1 MERLLGKLPLLGII
15 AVLLL
20 ILVFVQLRAK
30 KRERQP
36 EYTEKA
42 KLVKK
47 NLNVEQIGGRY
58 ITENRQIDEL
68 IFETESGEVVK
79 VRAARFASQQ
89 IPVDAEGTLT
99 WQGDRLC
106 GFEQEAKA

>member
-1 MERLLGKLPLLGII
+1 MERLMEKLPLLVII
-15 AVLLL
+15 AALIL
-20 ILVFVQLRAK
+20 ILVIVQLRAN
-30 KRERQP
+30 KRNRQP

-47 NLNVEQIGGRY
+47 NLSVEQIGGRY
-58 ITENRQIDEL
+58 ITENRHIDEL
-68 IFETESGEVVK
+68 IFETVSGEVVK

-89 IPVDAEGTLT
+89 ISVDAEGILT

-106 GFEQEAKA
+106 GFEQEERL

>member
-1 MERLLGKLPLLGII
+1 MERLLEKLPLLGII
-15 AVLLL
+15 AVFLL
-20 ILVFVQLRAK
+20 ILVFVQLRANM
-30 KRERQP
+30 RDRQP

-47 NLNVEQIGGRY
+47 NLSVEQIGGRY
-58 ITENRQIDEL
+58 ITENRHIDEL
-68 IFETESGEVVK
+68 IFETVSGEVVK

-89 IPVDAEGTLT
+89 ISVDAEGILS

-106 GFEQEAKA
+106 GFEQEERL

>member
-1 MERLLGKLPLLGII
+1 MDRLMEKLPLLGII
-15 AVLLL
+15 AVFLL
-20 ILVFVQLRAK
+20 ILVFVQLRAN
-30 KRERQP
+30 KRNRQP

-47 NLNVEQIGGRY
+47 NLSVEQIGGRY
-58 ITENRQIDEL
+58 ITENRHIDEL
-68 IFETESGEVVK
+68 IFETVSGEVVK

-89 IPVDAEGTLT
+89 ISVDAEGILT

-106 GFEQEAKA
+106 GFEQEERL